1 MGTEPSTGVRSS
13 NLTSGKYSIPKGRE
27 AHSAHTSSSW
37 KSREVQPRVS
47 AAKVRNR
54 PTVEPASRLAHL
66 QTLLSLNWEPEM
78 RDYWVLMADGVGLES
93 RDQGVY
99 SPVLM
104 HG

>member
-1 MGTEPSTGVRSS
+1 MEPV
-13 NLTSGKYSIPKGRE
+13 
-27 AHSAHTSSSW
+27 
-37 KSREVQPRVS
+37 
-47 AAKVRNR
+47 
-54 PTVEPASRLAHL
+54 SRLAHL

-99 SPVLM
+99 STVLM